1 MEAVMTT
8 DTLSNSQ
15 NHKTIEIVIN
25 GSELE
30 VRERELTFE
39 RIVELAE
46 LGAAGDVEYSVKYSR
61 GPHESAS
68 GVLRPGQ
75 SVKVKK
81 GMRFVV
87 KATVRS

>member
-1 MEAVMTT
+1 MSTETESKAT
-8 DTLSNSQ
+8 
-15 NHKTIEIVIN
+15 HKAIEIVIN
-25 GSELE
+25 GTEVE

-39 RIVELAE
+39 RVVELAE

-68 GVLRPGQ
+68 GLLRPGQ
-75 SVKVKK
+75 TIKVRKA
-81 GMRFVV
+81 MRFVV